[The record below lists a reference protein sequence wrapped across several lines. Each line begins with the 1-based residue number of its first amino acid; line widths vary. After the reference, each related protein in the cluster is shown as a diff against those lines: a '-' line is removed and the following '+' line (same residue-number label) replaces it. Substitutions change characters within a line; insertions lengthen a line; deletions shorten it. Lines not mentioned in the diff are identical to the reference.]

1 MLHYQFLLVSYRIG
15 TKEALALVYQTA
27 DGETEPTSIRAARRV
42 DSRGIK
48 EEVVSSSIPGAS
60 TVSCSDMRPTV
71 AMDAEVPH
79 SAGIESDVPATDE
92 A

>member
-27 DGETEPTSIRAARRV
+27 DGETVPTNIVTGRGNTWSI
-42 DSRGIK
+42 
-48 EEVVSSSIPGAS
+48 EVEAVSYSIPGTS
-60 TVSCSDMRPTV
+60 PINSSNTRPTV